1 MLTISSAPGFDI
13 WPYTAQDA
21 CQGGVFKFKM
31 PGQPLAAYI
40 IWQLQPPHPL
50 SHYFFHFSGLN
61 WANPKKAAVLF
72 RWFSAVNDPFF
83 LLDESRIL
91 L

>member
-1 MLTISSAPGFDI
+1 MLTISSTPSFNVQLCK
-13 WPYTAQDA
+13 AQNA
-21 CQGGVFKFKM
+21 GQGGVFEFKM
-31 PGQPLAAYI
+31 PVQPLAAYI
-40 IWQLQPPHPL
+40 IWQLEPTLPL

-83 LLDESRIL
+83 FLDESRIL